1 MSLRRFCAV
10 DDELWD
16 KVPSRAPNS
25 LCPRLRSSNWLMLLR
40 PEPGFSLLSSSGV
53 DLASLPLLLSSWDRR
68 GRLGWFSEVEDCLRL
83 IAVGDGMGLSVV
95 SGTITADAS
104 GLRNNSALLYLEKS
118 LLLRWGVGH
127 ALVVLVAFQAK
138 DDSISD
144 DI

>member
-1 MSLRRFCAV
+1 M
-10 DDELWD
+10 
-16 KVPSRAPNS
+16 
-25 LCPRLRSSNWLMLLR
+25 
-40 PEPGFSLLSSSGV
+40 
-53 DLASLPLLLSSWDRR
+53 
-68 GRLGWFSEVEDCLRL
+68 GWFSEVEDCLRL
-83 IAVGDGMGLSVV
+83 IAVGDGMGPSVV

-127 ALVVLVAFQAK
+127 GLVVLVAFQAK